1 MYGVKYEL
9 DEMMS
14 ASTFSRNM
22 NKVSE
27 LLKKMKR
34 VVVLRN
40 NKPEMVVLPVE
51 DYEFMK
57 SLADLVEHLE
67 IAKLIEERRSEKT
80 FTLDEVLEEH
90 GLNTDEL

>member
-22 NKVSE
+22 NKVSDM
-27 LLKKMKR
+27 LAKMKR

-40 NKPEMVVLPVE
+40 NNPEMVVLPIE
-51 DYEFMK
+51 EYEFMK
-57 SLADLVEHLE
+57 SLADLAEHKE
-67 IAKLIEERRSEKT
+67 IAELIKNRRSEKSYS
-80 FTLDEVLEEH
+80 LDSVLAEN
-90 GLNTDEL
+90 GLSADD